1 MDEKLHVSAEDMPVP
16 GQTGARIYATVPRCV
31 EWRSGVWSG
40 GQQTGTVPSVPPPT
54 ARVRVCV
61 ITNQQT
67 IANNTCTQ
75 VYVLDGAWSV
85 IHGLTINAVIN
96 EDCSES
102 RLRPGS
108 SHAPAARPN
117 LKIPCFC

>member
-16 GQTGARIYATVPRCV
+16 GRAGARIHATVPRCV

-75 VYVLDGAWSV
+75 VYVLEGAWSV

-96 EDCSES
+96 EDC
-102 RLRPGS
+102 RVDAAVMGS
-108 SHAPAARPN
+108 WWYGH
-117 LKIPCFC
+117 L